1 MATVRF
7 ENNSIAESD
16 DSERDIAVG
25 RIRPPIRW
33 YDRTAMTNFELLE
46 SGEGG
51 HKKSRLKL
59 GLYKKKNNKTDDIWF
74 DWNRMK
80 KVTRE

>member
-59 GLYKKKNNKTDDIWF
+59 GLYKKKK
-74 DWNRMK
+74 
-80 KVTRE
+80 E